1 MNTETNK
8 TQSLS
13 TLILKTIGYV
23 IGAIAIIYF
32 VYNDVM
38 VDLYDFKRITFFQ
51 AWELFVLSNVFFK
64 SMMSFDDD
72 KK

>member
-1 MNTETNK
+1 MNTKTNK
-8 TQSLS
+8 TEIIIAI
-13 TLILKTIGYV
+13 ILKTIGYV
-23 IGAIAIIYF
+23 IGSIAIIYL

-38 VDLYDFKRITFFQ
+38 VDLYSFKRITLFQ

-64 SMMSFDDD
+64 TMISFDDD